1 MGLLGVV
8 GILGAGYFL
17 WRKQRER
24 NFNER
29 LGIGLE
35 NPSYDGGD
43 MNADFQMNSMEDP
56 FQGVRMTSD
65 ATSIEN
71 PLYQDMA

>member
-1 MGLLGVV
+1 MLISIISLN
-8 GILGAGYFL
+8 
-17 WRKQRER
+17 R

-43 MNADFQMNSMEDP
+43 MNADVSSQFNLFHS
-56 FQGVRMTSD
+56 
-65 ATSIEN
+65 
-71 PLYQDMA
+71 L